1 MAYDGNK
8 AADRNAL
15 NTELTTDP
23 VAMGYDLTRLKNV
36 SRIINNPD
44 DNTSP
49 ETVSRG
55 WPEIQ
60 IDELLAK
67 DPTDDTQSPIV
78 SAEYDSELDA
88 LDRVKLQAILTG
100 ANGQQP
106 GVITE
111 SIRTFLRNAFGSTSQ
126 TYTNL
131 TALRTVDA
139 SRADALFGYGSN
151 ITVQDIKRALG
162 E

>member
-8 AADRNAL
+8 TADRTAL

-23 VAMGYDLTRLKNV
+23 VAMGYDLTRLKNAAK
-36 SRIINNPD
+36 IIND
-44 DNTSP
+44 VASNTSP

-55 WPEIQ
+55 FPDIQ

-67 DPTDDTQSPIV
+67 DPTDDNNSPIV
-78 SAEYDSELDA
+78 GTEYDTLNDLDKM
-88 LDRVKLQAILTG
+88 KLQAILTG
-100 ANGQQP
+100 G
-106 GVITE
+106 GVGEARVISE
-111 SIRTFLRNAFGSTSQ
+111 SIRTFLRNSFGSGST
-126 TYTNL
+126 TYANVV
-131 TALRTVDA
+131 ALRTVDA

>member
-8 AADRNAL
+8 AADRAAL

-36 SRIINNPD
+36 SKIINNPD
-44 DNTSP
+44 DNASP
-49 ETVSRG
+49 ETVQRG

-60 IDELLAK
+60 IDELLEKALS
-67 DPTDDTQSPIV
+67 DNSSPLV
-78 SAEYDSELDA
+78 ATEYDTLNDLDKM
-88 LDRVKLQAILTG
+88 KLQAILTG
-100 ANGQQP
+100 G
-106 GVITE
+106 GVGEARVISE
-111 SIRTFLRNAFGSTSQ
+111 PIRLFLRNSFGSGSV
-126 TYTNL
+126 TYANL

-151 ITVQDIKRALG
+151 ITVQDIQIALEG
-162 E
+162 